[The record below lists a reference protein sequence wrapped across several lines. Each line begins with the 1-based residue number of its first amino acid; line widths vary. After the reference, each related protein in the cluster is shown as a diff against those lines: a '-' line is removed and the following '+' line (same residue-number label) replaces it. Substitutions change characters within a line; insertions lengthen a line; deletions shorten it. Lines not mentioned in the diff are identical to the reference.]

1 MAWTLIPFAMMTA
14 LGGPLN
20 GVQVAQ
26 LTIQQ
31 RVVIRVPVV
40 PMQQITPIPFRWK
53 EKKGPRCVATNVLGG
68 AIVSAPDSI
77 DLVVRGGSRVRA
89 KLDTGCQS
97 VDLRFGFYVR
107 PNPDGQLCS
116 GRDMIH
122 ARSGGQCEIERFR
135 MLVPQR

>member
-1 MAWTLIPFAMMTA
+1 MALVLLPLVMMTA
-14 LGGPLN
+14 LGGLD
-20 GVQVAQ
+20 GVELAQ

-40 PMQQITPIPFRWK
+40 PMQRGTPIPFRWK
-53 EKKGPRCVATNVLGG
+53 EKKGPRCVATNLLGG
-68 AIVSAPDSI
+68 AIVSAPDTI

-89 KLDTGCQS
+89 KLDNSCQS